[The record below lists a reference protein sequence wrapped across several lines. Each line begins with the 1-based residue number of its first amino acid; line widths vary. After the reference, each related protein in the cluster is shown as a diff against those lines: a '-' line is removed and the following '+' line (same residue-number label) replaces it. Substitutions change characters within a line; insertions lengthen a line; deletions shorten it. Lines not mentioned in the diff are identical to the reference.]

1 MIVIRVCRILDDENG
16 IDTLRSLGK
25 KMVRICTLLCFLALF
40 PLSVAASCLFDYN
53 RLGSFIFNGDWEGA
67 EKFVDSYRANK
78 ECECDSEEKPC
89 LRMGDIG
96 SDIVS
101 VNKLS
106 IGIVKLRELD
116 IKLIQDCSKMEQAD
130 DTLRQIKQDC
140 FEQRLRQFEKDN
152 QQLPSIILENM
163 TKRLFEKYSISAYK
177 IVGNPE
183 KATKEP
189 KETAKT
195 KSQIRSEEI
204 AFEIC
209 ELLEAEKKL
218 LDRKNNVGRQ
228 PKKFKNME
236 YGKERKLAE
245 EIRLVQERIQ
255 KLKQEFRALSQGS
268 FYKLDWCKKKK
279 KGFLEF

>member
-1 MIVIRVCRILDDENG
+1 
-16 IDTLRSLGK
+16 
-25 KMVRICTLLCFLALF
+25 MVRICALLCFLALL
-40 PLSVAASCLFDYN
+40 PLPAAASCLFDYN

-78 ECECDSEEKPC
+78 ECECVPEEKPC

-101 VNKLS
+101 IKLITTS
-106 IGIVKLRELD
+106 IVKLRELD
-116 IKLIQDCSKMEQAD
+116 LKLIQDCSKMEQSD
-130 DTLRQIKQDC
+130 DTLRQKKQEC
-140 FEQRLRQFEKDN
+140 FEKRLSQFVKDN
-152 QQLPSIILENM
+152 PQLPTIILENM
-163 TKRLFEKYSISAYK
+163 TKRLFEKYSISAHK
-177 IVGNPE
+177 IISDREKTTNEPE
-183 KATKEP
+183 
-189 KETAKT
+189 ETAKT
-195 KSQIRSEEI
+195 KNQIRSEEI

-209 ELLEAEKKL
+209 ELLETEKKL

-228 PKKFKNME
+228 PKKFKKME
-236 YGKERKLAE
+236 YGKEKKLAE